1 MTLLEDIFCLIDD
14 FCKNFDNKS
23 HYFLASNSDKKR
35 KKKCRISLSEIM
47 TILVLFHMS
56 HYRTFKDFYIGCV
69 LGVLRK
75 DFPNMVSYQ
84 RFVQLIEHALMPLT
98 IFFTGLKGKETGIY
112 FVDST
117 TIEVCH
123 IRREKRHKVFKGLAT
138 KSKSSMGW
146 FFGFKLHLIIRPLA

>member
-1 MTLLEDIFCLIDD
+1 MIVLLEDIFCSIDD
-14 FCKNFDNKS
+14 FCNSFDKKS
-23 HYFLASNSDKKR
+23 HYFLAANSNKKR

-56 HYRTFKDFYIGCV
+56 GYRTFKDFYMGYV
-69 LGVLRK
+69 LQNLRK
-75 DFPNMVSYQ
+75 DFPNMVSYS
-84 RFVQLIEHALMPLT
+84 RFVQLIEQVLMPLA
-98 IFFTGLKGKETGIY
+98 IFFSGLRGKETGIY

-138 KSKSSMGW
+138 KAK
-146 FFGFKLHLIIRPLA
+146 